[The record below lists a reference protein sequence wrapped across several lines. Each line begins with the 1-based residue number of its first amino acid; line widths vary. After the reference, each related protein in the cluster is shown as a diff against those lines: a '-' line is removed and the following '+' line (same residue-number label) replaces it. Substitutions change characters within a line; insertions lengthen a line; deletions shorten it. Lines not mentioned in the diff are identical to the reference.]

1 MGYAGRDSNANKQ
14 SWAARQK
21 RGELPKGVPVPGLR
35 GRRRCRCGSCS
46 TNRAGKPSG
55 VSANERLLSHHY
67 ADEGDRGVLFRRQLR
82 RLSNELWRRE
92 WDTRRLMNDR

>member
-35 GRRRCRCGSCS
+35 KKVGKCPCCS
-46 TNRAGKPSG
+46 NSRAGRATG
-55 VSANERLLSHHY
+55 VSANERLLSHRY
-67 ADEGDRGVLFRRQLR
+67 KCEGDKGAEYRRLLR
-82 RLSNELWRRE
+82 RVGGRFWLRDQFSEGDWSRRF
-92 WDTRRLMNDR
+92 